1 MPRMTLSTR
10 NVRGVVANLFKVDE
24 EAQRAIRVTVDKYGH
39 ETHALAVA
47 LCPFDTG
54 FMQEHL
60 NLKFTEQGLGYEVG
74 WEEQDFLDA
83 GLPFYPI
90 YQEFGTTKM
99 AAQPCLFPAH
109 AATRPRFTRAL
120 SNNVRAAVRRRAR
133 RSAA

>member
-10 NVRGVVANLFKVDE
+10 NLNGVVANLFRSDR

-39 ETHALAVA
+39 ETHAIAVA

-60 NLKFTEQGLGYEVG
+60 RLRFTERGLGYEVG
-74 WEEQDFLDA
+74 WDEPDFTAA
-83 GLPFYPI
+83 GLPFYPL

-109 AATRPRFTRAL
+109 ELTRPRFTAAL
-120 SNNVRAAVRRRAR
+120 RNNVRAAVRRRGR
-133 RSAA
+133 